1 MKRILQFQRMVHI
14 FHQVSLSPMST
25 QRYPAER
32 LLILIAIVI
41 GIINSLSF
49 ANDIQNKFHFFLSF
63 FLSLFRIFFL
73 HFHLKVIGRKVCMRY
88 LHDSTV
94 QMTQKPQ
101 IQIFLIKNPKI
112 LKT

>member
-1 MKRILQFQRMVHI
+1 
-14 FHQVSLSPMST
+14 MST

-49 ANDIQNKFHFFLSF
+49 TNDIQNKFHFFLSF
-63 FLSLFRIFFL
+63 VFFFL

-88 LHDSTV
+88 LHDSSV
-94 QMTQKPQ
+94 RMTQKPQ
-101 IQIFLIKNPKI
+101 IQIFLN
-112 LKT
+112 